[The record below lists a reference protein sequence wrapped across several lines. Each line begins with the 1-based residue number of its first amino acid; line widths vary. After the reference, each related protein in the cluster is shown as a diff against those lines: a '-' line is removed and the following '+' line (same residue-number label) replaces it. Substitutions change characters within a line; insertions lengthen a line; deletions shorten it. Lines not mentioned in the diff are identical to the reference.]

1 MPWWTVTF
9 LSRLGSAS
17 HYILSTFCVLK
28 PLQQFLQSEVLVFFF
43 FPGITSSGSSS
54 FSSQPLCS
62 FISINSSLSSSSC
75 ISSVSQMVAVL
86 TFLLPTLSSIIPFMF
101 DTNFSSSV
109 VTFHL
114 SAALSSL
121 LANSLFQLSIFPKW
135 HMGLS
140 LRDKEATQLQALL
153 SVYELN
159 NRWVVTIT
167 DRLWKIGHS
176 SWCPSVIYV
185 VQTVSR
191 KDWILRN
198 YSQLIYDG
206 LPWWLSG

>member
-17 HYILSTFCVLK
+17 HYILSTFCVLETS
-28 PLQQFLQSEVLVFFF
+28 PTVPSIWSAGFFFF

-54 FSSQPLCS
+54 FSSQPLL
-62 FISINSSLSSSSC
+62 FIYINKFFTKF
-75 ISSVSQMVAVL
+75 IWAVYL
-86 TFLLPTLSSIIPFMF
+86 VFLKWWQCWHFCYQLFFYYSFMF

-121 LANSLFQLSIFPKW
+121 LANSLFQLSIFPN
-135 HMGLS
+135 G
-140 LRDKEATQLQALL
+140 T
-153 SVYELN
+153 
-159 NRWVVTIT
+159 WVCHWETRKQPNCKLCCLCMNWIIGGWWPRTDSERLVT
-167 DRLWKIGHS
+167 S

-191 KDWILRN
+191 KDWI
-198 YSQLIYDG
+198 YAITHS
-206 LPWWLSG
+206 

>member
-1 MPWWTVTF
+1 MTHTNLEISPTAPSIW
-9 LSRLGSAS
+9 SA
-17 HYILSTFCVLK
+17 LL
-28 PLQQFLQSEVLVFFF
+28 LFFF
-43 FPGITSSGSSS
+43 FFFWHHFLWIIILFITTTL
-54 FSSQPLCS
+54 FVY
-62 FISINSSLSSSSC
+62 INSSLSSSGC

-86 TFLLPTLSSIIPFMF
+86 TFLLPTTSSIIPFMF

-121 LANSLFQLSIFPKW
+121 LANSLFQSSIFAKC

-140 LRDKEATQLQALL
+140 LGDKEATQLQALL

-176 SWCPSVIYV
+176 SWCPSVIYI

-191 KDWILRN
+191 KDWILCN
-198 YSQLIYDG
+198 YSQLIYHR
-206 LPWWLSG
+206 LPWWPSG